1 MSSQAILLVYEIMC
15 FPLKRDDDVQMFSLL
30 SVSRVLQEGPSK
42 VYITQLST
50 LAKFD
55 AFQQLLSKAI
65 VGSQF

>member
-1 MSSQAILLVYEIMC
+1 MC
-15 FPLKRDDDVQMFSLL
+15 FPLKGDDDVQMFSLL

-42 VYITQLST
+42 VYITQLSI